1 MNSPDVHVGTHPTR
15 HAASPSKRYRMG
27 SPRLK
32 RQPFALRNWSVSR
45 RLITVIVIALVM
57 GVVFGAFRITSAA
70 SSATVFARTTQLA
83 VLGAHDTALAD
94 ALENERDLTAGLC
107 ATSPGG
113 VCPGPGAKLDK
124 TARGLRT
131 QMLSAQATT
140 NPVAAQV
147 QALANQIGSGFT
159 GNVQIRAAQVSSATS
174 LIGALRTEVQAQPP
188 TSVITAYSDA
198 IADLFALNDVITSS
212 SGDSV
217 LADEVNTLN
226 SLSSAKDQTSQ
237 ERAIMYTA
245 LLQGNFNGSQDA
257 LTTADGLAQAD
268 LNSFQTSGTP
278 AEEDDYLNAL
288 GGEKVSTTELLGSL
302 IPALNGSPAN
312 PTAPITKSDSLGGAY
327 TQALLNVHQADTSFS
342 TSTSPSLWY
351 GYMSATLQA
360 MRTAEKEIAAS
371 VVARS
376 QSLQHGAYESEVLT
390 ASVTGAVL
398 LLVLI
403 LTIIVARSL
412 VDPLRRLQADALDI
426 ASVRLPARVA
436 ALSESTDP
444 NVNLDVEPIGVQ
456 STDEIG
462 EVARAFDQVH
472 REAIRLAGNEALLRG
487 NLNSMFISLSRRSV
501 PLIERLSRM
510 IDFLEQNEDDP
521 DRLSNLFSMDHLV
534 TRMRRNSE
542 NLLVLAGEEPVRK
555 WSEPVPLNDVARAAM
570 SEIEQYARVVL
581 NVQPDIVVSGQ
592 AASDVVH
599 LLAEIIENA
608 TMFSPRDTSVHVSG
622 QELSSGGV
630 LLDVRDGGIGVS
642 PTRMEEMNW
651 RLENVPVLDVSVS
664 RHMGLF
670 AVSRLA
676 SRHGIRVRLRPASPQ
691 GLSTLIWLPGNVT
704 GRATSKY
711 GDLRSR
717 QPVGESTVAHL
728 RVGGRH
734 ASARQSLGPAED
746 DYAGNGGYAGNDSYA
761 GNGGYAGNS
770 SPRRESA
777 STGAAAN
784 WFRAKRPSGVNG
796 EGASAHAAGMQ
807 AAGLQAAG
815 LQGMQATG
823 LQAAGTQS
831 TGTQST
837 DMQPLEMRTASPR
850 SFSGGPTTDFQ
861 APDSQAPGRPDS
873 STWSAFGG
881 TASTAP
887 PAPPAPPVSTP
898 SSPSTASTASGWGGG
913 DWQPAEPPRE
923 PVQGDLTASGLP
935 TRVPRSNPSPGTGA
949 ERTAPFGS
957 PTGAFSAPAPT
968 SRYDTDLAPSR
979 QTASLPR
986 RSPEHARSRM
996 RGFQLGSHDTDG
1008 QTPRAGE
1015 ESSR

>member
-1 MNSPDVHVGTHPTR
+1 MSSPDVPVGTHPTR
-15 HAASPSKRYRMG
+15 HAANPSRRLRLASPKIKRA
-27 SPRLK
+27 PK
-32 RQPFALRNWSVSR
+32 PTALRNWSVTQ

-70 SSATVFARTTQLA
+70 SSATTFTRTTQLA
-83 VLGAHDTALAD
+83 VLGEQDAELAN
-94 ALENERDLTAGLC
+94 ALENERDVTAGLC
-107 ATSPGG
+107 AAAPDQ

-131 QMLSAQATT
+131 QMLAAEAAT
-140 NPVAAQV
+140 NPVAVKV
-147 QALANQIGSGFT
+147 QTLANAVGNGFPSS
-159 GNVQIRAAQVSSATS
+159 VQTRAAQVSSVAG
-174 LIGALRTEVQAQPP
+174 LIYALRIEVQAQTS

-212 SGDSV
+212 SGDAV
-217 LADEVNTLN
+217 LADEVSTLN
-226 SLSSAKDQTSQ
+226 ALSSAKDQTSQ
-237 ERAIMYTA
+237 ERALMYTA
-245 LLQGNFNGSQDA
+245 LLQGAFNGTQDA
-257 LTTADGLAQAD
+257 LTTADGLEQAD
-268 LNSFQTSGTP
+268 LTAFQTSGTP
-278 AEEDDYLNAL
+278 AEEDEYLSAL
-288 GGEKVSTTELLGSL
+288 SGEKVDTTELLGSL
-302 IPALNGSPAN
+302 IPALAG
-312 PTAPITKSDSLGGAY
+312 APNDPSAPVTKSDVLGGAY
-327 TQALLNVHQADTSFS
+327 TQALANVQEADKAFS
-342 TSTSPSLWY
+342 TNASPSLWY
-351 GYMSATLQA
+351 GYMSATIDR

-403 LTIIVARSL
+403 LTVIVARSL
-412 VDPLRRLQADALDI
+412 VDPLRRLKSDALEI

-436 ALSESTDP
+436 ALSESSDP

-510 IDFLEQNEDDP
+510 IDYLEQNEDDP

-592 AASDVVH
+592 AATDVVH

-608 TMFSPRDTSVHVSG
+608 TMFSPRETSVYVSG

-651 RLENVPVLDVSVS
+651 RLENVPVIDVSVS

-691 GLSTLIWLPGNVT
+691 GLSTLIWLPGNLT
-704 GRATSKY
+704 GRATAKFD
-711 GDLRSR
+711 GRRPR
-717 QPVGESTVAHL
+717 QAVSDSNVAHL

-734 ASARQSLGPAED
+734 ASARQSLRAADDDYASNGRD
-746 DYAGNGGYAGNDSYA
+746 DYAGNGNGNGRDEYAGSNGG
-761 GNGGYAGNS
+761 GNGRGEYASNGND
-770 SPRRESA
+770 SPRRES
-777 STGAAAN
+777 TGASAN
-784 WFRAKRPSGVNG
+784 WFRAKRPSGASG
-796 EGASAHAAGMQ
+796 EGSSTPAGGMQ
-807 AAGLQAAG
+807 TVGMPGSDLQAAG
-815 LQGMQATG
+815 PRSSFGVS
-823 LQAAGTQS
+823 QAAEFQS
-831 TGTQST
+831 AG
-837 DMQPLEMRTASPR
+837 QPDA
-850 SFSGGPTTDFQ
+850 G
-861 APDSQAPGRPDS
+861 
-873 STWSAFGG
+873 TWSAFGG
-881 TASTAP
+881 SSSSPAAP
-887 PAPPAPPVSTP
+887 PAPAPSPMSQMSPA
-898 SSPSTASTASGWGGG
+898 SPMNSPASTASTSGGWGS
-913 DWQPAEPPRE
+913 DWQPAEPPSA
-923 PVQGDLTASGLP
+923 PVQETLTASGLP
-935 TRVPRSNPSPGTGA
+935 ARTPKSSLNPNLAT
-949 ERTAPFGS
+949 ERPKPFSTPTSAFSS
-957 PTGAFSAPAPT
+957 PTPT
-968 SRYDTDLAPSR
+968 SRYDTELASSR
-979 QTASLPR
+979 QTGSLPR

-996 RGFQLGSHDTDG
+996 RGFQLGSHDSDD